1 MGAHQTTIA
10 LPKKL
15 VSIARVEIP
24 AIVGQTPNASFKI
37 TDQFVLVRKDSRA
50 IPTSLVTPSDVE
62 LIPNAS
68 QEKLASMLT
77 A

>member
-15 VSIARVEIP
+15 ALIAHVEIP
-24 AIVGQTPNASFKI
+24 AIVAQMPNALFKI
-37 TDQFVLVRKDSRA
+37 TDQFALVKKDSRA